1 MSQENVE
8 VVRRFESL
16 MVPSLEE
23 EDPAAAEARLQE
35 VLSLLDPEVAFH
47 ATRSLPHGG
56 DYVGHDSFLQ
66 MGEQFRELWNL
77 GDGVDLE
84 YVDAGDDKV
93 ITLASFT
100 IESRNTG
107 KSVPVRM
114 TEVVTVRN
122 GKIIELVAYYFDTVP
137 IVEAGGGIKGRYNV

>member
-23 EDPAAAEARLQE
+23 EDASASDNRLRQ
-35 VLSLLDPEVAFH
+35 VLDLLDPEVAFH

-56 DYVGHDSFLQ
+56 DYVGHDSFLK

-77 GDGVDLE
+77 GDGVELD
-84 YVDAGDDKV
+84 YIDAGGDKV
-93 ITLASFT
+93 ITLAAFT
-100 IESRNTG
+100 IESRRTG
-107 KSVPVRM
+107 RSVPVQM
-114 TEVVTVRN
+114 VEVVTVRD
-122 GKIIELVAYYFDTVP
+122 GKITELVAYYFDTVP
-137 IVEAGGGIKGRYNV
+137 IVEAGGGVMGRHRE